1 MVGENSS
8 DNGVKV
14 PKGQINYNTVGASA
28 GIASFLGL
36 NAGNI
41 LNGMGN
47 CGYNNNCGGN
57 RFATQSELAYAQE
70 LDKKQSEIAQLKS
83 EKYTDNHI
91 LEAYKETVAQFK
103 AADDRI
109 SGVVKETT
117 QAFIE
122 TGKEVAVLK
131 TEVSCLKEQIAAMK
145 ETSDQKL
152 NYEIKGVY
160 REIHCAKN
168 ELEGAI
174 KLESE
179 RRSCGDR
186 NLYEYV
192 NGTFVPGKLVM
203 PADSVCPQPMSRY
216 NSWTAPTS
224 TDSQPTTGQ

>member
-1 MVGENSS
+1 MVGEHSS

-14 PKGQINYNTVGASA
+14 PKGQINYNSVGASA

-41 LNGMGN
+41 LNGM
-47 CGYNNNCGGN
+47 NNCNNGGN
-57 RFATQSELAYAQE
+57 GRYVTQTELAYAQE
-70 LDKKQSEIAQLKS
+70 LDNKNAELAQLKS
-83 EKYTDNHI
+83 EKYTDNNI
-91 LEAYKETVAQFK
+91 LAAYKETVAQFK

-131 TEVSCLKEQIAAMK
+131 TEVACLKEQITMMR

-160 REIHCAKN
+160 RELGCVKN
-168 ELEGAI
+168 DLEGAI

-179 RRSCGDR
+179 RRCCGDK

-203 PADSVCPQPMSRY
+203 PAESVCPQPMSRY
-216 NSWTAPTS
+216 NSWTAPTNTTSQS
-224 TDSQPTTGQ
+224 TTPNA

>member
-1 MVGENSS
+1 MVGENSTDS
-8 DNGVKV
+8 GVKV

-41 LNGMGN
+41 LNGIGN
-47 CGYNNNCGGN
+47 CNNTCGNGN
-57 RFATQSELAYAQE
+57 RFVTQSELAYAQE
-70 LDKKQSEIAQLKS
+70 LDKKLSEIAQLKS
-83 EKYTDNHI
+83 EKYTDNNI
-91 LEAYKETVAQFK
+91 LAAYKETVRQFK
-103 AADDRI
+103 ESDDRI

-131 TEVSCLKEQIAAMK
+131 TEISCLKEQISSMK
-145 ETSDQKL
+145 ENSDQKL
-152 NYEIKGVY
+152 NYEMKGVY
-160 REIHCAKN
+160 REIDCVKN

-203 PADSVCPQPMSRY
+203 PADAVCPQPMSRY
-216 NSWTAPTS
+216 NSWTAPTNS
-224 TDSQPTTGQ
+224 ETTTTQGQ

>member
-36 NAGNI
+36 NAGNF

-47 CGYNNNCGGN
+47 CNNGCNAPK
-57 RFATQSELAYAQE
+57 FVSQAEFAYAQE
-70 LDKKQSEIAQLKS
+70 VNKKDAELAQLKS
-83 EKYTDNHI
+83 EKYTDNNI
-91 LEAYKETVAQFK
+91 IAAYKETVAQFK

-224 TDSQPTTGQ
+224 TESQTTTGQ

>member
-1 MVGENSS
+1 MVGENNS
-8 DNGVKV
+8 DMGVKV

-47 CGYNNNCGGN
+47 CGCNNGCNNG
-57 RFATQSELAYAQE
+57 RLVTQSELAYAQE

-91 LEAYKETVAQFK
+91 LEAYKETVTQFK

-131 TEVSCLKEQIAAMK
+131 TEISCLKEQLHSMK
-145 ETSDQKL
+145 EFYNQKL
-152 NYEIKGVY
+152 DYEMKGVY

-179 RRSCGDR
+179 HRSCGDR

-203 PADSVCPQPMSRY
+203 PSDAICPQPMNRY
-216 NSWTAPTS
+216 NSWTAPTAA
-224 TDSQPTTGQ
+224 QQTT

>member
-1 MVGENSS
+1 
-8 DNGVKV
+8 
-14 PKGQINYNTVGASA
+14 
-28 GIASFLGL
+28 
-36 NAGNI
+36 
-41 LNGMGN
+41 MGN
-47 CGYNNNCGGN
+47 CNNGCNAPK
-57 RFATQSELAYAQE
+57 FVSQAEFAYAQE
-70 LDKKQSEIAQLKS
+70 VNKKDAELAQLKS
-83 EKYTDNHI
+83 EKYTDNNI
-91 LEAYKETVAQFK
+91 IAAYKETVAQFK

-145 ETSDQKL
+145 ENSDQKL
-152 NYEIKGVY
+152 NYELKGVY
-160 REIHCAKN
+160 REINCAKN

-216 NSWTAPTS
+216 NSWAAPTN
-224 TDSQPTTGQ
+224 TGGQTTTGQ